1 MYSPKELISEIVTW
15 KNERIIIREQN
26 KRQIANGEAFKQ
38 GGLFLGEVEEF
49 QEALEDVQS
58 GKGEDVDVA
67 SELSDIIFLCVSALD
82 HYGEEALRQ
91 LESAMQISKSLERKS
106 MSELSQVWNVAVLHL
121 LRKAQE
127 LPEKTTEEVWD
138 TLTKM
143 AQLSTI
149 GLFAYGFE
157 PMEAVRGKLQRNRE
171 KYPTEL
177 FQSGSYE
184 EKTQLAKRIWEPQKP
199 LENRKYVGDARLPSK
214 QHHR

>member
-1 MYSPKELISEIVTW
+1 MYSSKELISEIVTW
-15 KNERIIIREQN
+15 KNERTIIREQN
-26 KRQIANGEAFKQ
+26 KRQIANGEAFKE

-49 QEALEDVQS
+49 QEALEDVRS

-82 HYGEEALRQ
+82 HFGEEALRE
-91 LESAMQISKSLERKS
+91 LEFAMQISKSLERKS
-106 MSELSQVWNVAVLHL
+106 LRELSRVWNVVILHL
-121 LRKAQE
+121 LRKAHE

-138 TLTKM
+138 TLKKI

-157 PMEAVRGKLQRNRE
+157 PLEAVRGKLQRNRE
-171 KYPTEL
+171 KYPAEL

-184 EKTQLAKRIWEPQKP
+184 EKTLLAKREWEPQKP
-199 LENRKYVGDARLPSK
+199 LENRKYVGDARLPPK
-214 QHHR
+214 HYHR